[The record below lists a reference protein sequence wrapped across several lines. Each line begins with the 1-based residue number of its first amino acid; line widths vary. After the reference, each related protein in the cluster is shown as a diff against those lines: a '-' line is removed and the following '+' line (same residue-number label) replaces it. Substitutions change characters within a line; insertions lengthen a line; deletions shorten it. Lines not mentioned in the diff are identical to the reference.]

1 MSAKTKCAI
10 CAVGFFTLSDNGL
23 RLGEGGDF
31 TTEISYEAHTS
42 NLRKTVIRS
51 TEPPLLPNRCYQ
63 LPFCPPEVLSV
74 GFCWVCLLRN
84 GAVACTLFCFFWV
97 GLCGCKKA
105 NVSANAWAL
114 YALTLR
120 LQVSLSA
127 YNFIFK
133 FHQIQTCQNYYKRYS
148 NVCGYGEN

>member
-1 MSAKTKCAI
+1 M
-10 CAVGFFTLSDNGL
+10 

-63 LPFCPPEVLSV
+63 LPFCPSEIVSLR
-74 GFCWVCLLRN
+74 FCKVCLLRT
-84 GAVACTLFCFFWV
+84 GAVACTLFCFCCVCLWV
-97 GLCGCKKA
+97 VAKA
-105 NVSANAWAL
+105 NVSANALAF
-114 YALTLR
+114 YALSLR

-133 FHQIQTCQNYYKRYS
+133 LHQIQTCQNYYKRYS
-148 NVCGYGEN
+148 NVCCYGENQIAVTDERKCDKD